1 MNVFSPVFDAVCEN
15 ILHAFRHKDSI
26 IATFK
31 TDRERKKLSGEQAVK
46 IVESKEEKTVSET
59 EPEEPVEIVEE
70 IDLSEKE
77 YSGKEA
83 VK

>member
-1 MNVFSPVFDAVCEN
+1 MASNTVY
-15 ILHAFRHKDSI
+15 L
-26 IATFK
+26 TFK

-77 YSGKEA
+77 ESGKEA
-83 VK
+83 VQ